1 MFKIAVLISGGGSN
15 LQSIID
21 KINSKELDCEI
32 EIVIADRDCY
42 GLERASNFEIE
53 TLLLNRRELKKDL
66 CAEIHKNLVD
76 KNINLII
83 LAGFLSILTKEFV
96 EYWDKKII
104 NVHPSLLPK
113 FGGQGMHG
121 MNVHNAV
128 ITAKEKISGCTVH
141 FVDSGVDTGE
151 IILQR
156 TVDVL
161 NDDTPEI
168 LQKRIL
174 VEEHKILPEAI
185 EKIIKEF

>member
-42 GLERASNFEIE
+42 GLERASNFGIE

-66 CAEIHKNLVD
+66 CTEIHKNLVD
-76 KNINLII
+76 NNINLIV

-128 ITAKEKISGCTVH
+128 INAKEKISGCTVH

-161 NDDTPEI
+161 DDDTPEI

-174 VEEHKILPEAI
+174 VEEHKVLPEAI
-185 EKIIKEF
+185 DKIIKEF